1 MKVLDV
7 DLFEDGLQ
15 RNIAM
20 LDRLRSEVDSIYQ
33 SVLGLV
39 DMEEQL
45 KGAGGN
51 AIRSFYRECHL
62 PFLQFF
68 RIFSENFQQV
78 LSQMEAALHSLE
90 PDSAGYILEQFLEG
104 ELEDGLTL
112 IGQLTESLT
121 DETNSI
127 MDQVSDIVGLP
138 HLDDSGVQMGVI
150 DSKRKRTDTVNGL
163 HEFDASQTNAL
174 NPIEQ
179 GLQAMDTWLADLEGL
194 FKAGVKDITFEQSQW
209 EVLTLRSDIRTE
221 LFPKVYLDP
230 SNLWVEKQEKLIG
243 TMLTAATYQSL
254 EGKKVTTVEENVEEN
269 VKYHQYENGLL
280 VKEYL
285 VGETVFYE
293 VVSKVEYKQETVQVE
308 KPKEN
313 KGLDIFQTVLDVAGL
328 VPGFGEIADGVN
340 GVIYTAR
347 GDKTNAALS
356 FGAMIPFAGWAS
368 TGGKFVKKGSDLYQR
383 RNVVSTEKMA
393 SIYTPIYQDV
403 VNSPLGKTQNH
414 LDILSN
420 GYKYSTP
427 NALPFNMP
435 SAKTEIPTTIKSADV
450 DVKTDIK
457 NVEAGSKG
465 TGEVSKEISYIPS
478 VKEAKE
484 IIAERTKGLDL
495 KEHPTTTKQMSSKKM
510 KELKDKIDNR
520 TITKQEY
527 ADYIW
532 NKEFAK
538 RRDKG
543 VKEFWYQEQQRL
555 LNNEPLTRDWSQ
567 EHLKDILAGKTPKY
581 ANKPIAGH
589 HSYSA
594 SKYPHLADRG
604 EIIYPATF
612 NEHLKGWHGGNWRN
626 SIPGEP
632 IIPIKDF

>member
-51 AIRSFYRECHL
+51 TIRSFYRECHL

-68 RIFSENFQQV
+68 RMFSDHFQQV
-78 LSQMEAALHSLE
+78 LKQMEAALHSFE
-90 PDSAGYILEQFLEG
+90 PDSAGYVLEQFLEG
-104 ELEDGLTL
+104 ELEDRLTL

-138 HLDDSGVQMGVI
+138 HLDDSAVQMGVI
-150 DSKRKRTDTVNGL
+150 DSKKKRDDTIVGL
-163 HEFDASQTNAL
+163 YEFDASQTTAL
-174 NPIEQ
+174 NSIEQ

-243 TMLTAATYQSL
+243 TMLTAATFQGL
-254 EGKKVTTVEENVEEN
+254 EGKKVATVEKNVEEN

-285 VGETVFYE
+285 VGETVFHE
-293 VVSKVEYKQETVQVE
+293 VVSKVEYKQESVQVE

-313 KGLDIFQTVLDVAGL
+313 IGLDIFQTVLDVAGL
-328 VPGFGEIADGVN
+328 IPGVGEIADGVN
-340 GVIYTAR
+340 GIIYTAR
-347 GDKTNAALS
+347 GDTTNAALS
-356 FGAMIPFAGWAS
+356 FSAMIPFAGWAS
-368 TGGKFVKKGSDLYQR
+368 TGGKFVKKGSDLYEA

-414 LDILSN
+414 LDIMSN
-420 GYKYSTP
+420 GYQYSTP
-427 NALPFNMP
+427 NVLPFNMP
-435 SAKTEIPTTIKSADV
+435 PVKTEIPTTIKSGDV

-457 NVEAGSKG
+457 NVDVEANGSGVVTPKKKTVPDWLKERWEAGNNFNKENRPRYPYN
-465 TGEVSKEISYIPS
+465 EVEL
-478 VKEAKE
+478 EAKE
-484 IIAERTKGLDL
+484 VGGKKYVVDSYAPN
-495 KEHPTTTKQMSSKKM
+495 KEIVSRKFTQLSEVQEKTAKSYLN
-510 KELKDKIDNR
+510 E
-520 TITKQEY
+520 ITKKY
-527 ADYIW
+527 PSDSKISNGTFNPNAL
-532 NKEFAK
+532 
-538 RRDKG
+538 RGGRLKG
-543 VKEFWYQEQQRL
+543 EL
-555 LNNEPLTRDWSQ
+555 LLEVPVQ
-567 EHLKDILAGKTPKY
+567 
-581 ANKPIAGH
+581 NKPIPQTILDEAT
-589 HSYSA
+589 
-594 SKYPHLADRG
+594 KNR
-604 EIIYPATF
+604 IIIRDINGKVY
-612 NEHLKGWHGGNWRN
+612 N
-626 SIPGEP
+626 
-632 IIPIKDF
+632 